1 LFHRLLLLCDPEMS
15 LIIEDS
21 YVQTLQ
27 AFGLSFVQAK
37 TYFTLLKLQEGDIKT
52 IAANVGV
59 ARQEIYRTMPSLEK
73 LGLTQKIIGKP
84 ITYKVT
90 PLRDALGIL
99 LERQQEK
106 VADLQTKQDWMMTH
120 FCFDNQGEKRS
131 CEDDSQFMITSELTL
146 FSSVHQKLFL
156 KTEESIDI
164 SVPFIS
170 EKFLKYWVQLGD
182 VIAKKKK
189 LKVRVIAPENSK
201 EVKMLP
207 RKLLDAPNFQLKLAK
222 DPFAFGLTIFD
233 RKETTIAI
241 SEKGLPSLWS
251 NNPSI
256 VSLAKNNFDVLW
268 KRAVALKDV

>member
-1 LFHRLLLLCDPEMS
+1 MS
-15 LIIEDS
+15 LIIEDN

-27 AFGLSFVQAK
+27 AFGLSVVQAK
-37 TYFTLLKLQEGDIKT
+37 TYLTLLKLQESDIKT

-90 PLRDALGIL
+90 PLKDTLGIL
-99 LERQQEK
+99 LEKQQEK
-106 VADLQTKQDWMMTH
+106 VTDLQSKQEWMTTN
-120 FCFDNQGEKRS
+120 FNADNQGEKKS
-131 CEDDSQFMITSELTL
+131 CEDDAHFTIISELTL

-170 EKFLKYWVQLGD
+170 EKFLKYWLQIGD
-182 VIAKKKK
+182 VVAKKKK

-201 EVKMLP
+201 EAQMLP
-207 RKLLDAPNFQLKLAK
+207 KKLLDAPNFQLRFAK
-222 DPFAFGLTIFD
+222 DAFAFGFTIFD

-268 KRAVALKDV
+268 KRAVTVKDV